1 MGDQDH
7 AAIAPAAVE
16 APAAKAAKKTK
27 VKGKESTSGSPLFK
41 DMVMDA
47 IITQKERSGSSL
59 SAIKNHVSSK
69 YKVDVAKKA
78 GILNRALK
86 KMCDEGVLVAGAP
99 PGRKGAGCFKVSQE
113 EKSRLA
119 DAVKAAAKKVKAQ
132 QKQSLGKAASKAP
145 KKVAKMSA
153 GKKAVKGESAGKK
166 ISAKKSAGKKVSS
179 KKSALGAKKPIAKSN
194 KVAGKK
200 GAAVGAKKKVAPKSI
215 KAMKK

>member
-1 MGDQDH
+1 MGDH

-27 VKGKESTSGSPLFK
+27 VKGKESTSGSPKFR

-59 SAIKNHVSSK
+59 SAIKNHLSSK
-69 YKVDVAKKA
+69 YKVDVVKKA
-78 GILNRALK
+78 GILNRTLK

-113 EKSRLA
+113 EKGRLA
-119 DAVKAAAKKVKAQ
+119 DAAKAAAKKLKAQ

-145 KKVAKMSA
+145 KKFAKMSA
-153 GKKAVKGESAGKK
+153 GSKAVKGAFTGKKAGKGASVGK
-166 ISAKKSAGKKVSS
+166 KMSAKKSAS
-179 KKSALGAKKPIAKSN
+179 GAKKPIAKS
-194 KVAGKK
+194 
-200 GAAVGAKKKVAPKSI
+200 S
-215 KAMKK
+215 